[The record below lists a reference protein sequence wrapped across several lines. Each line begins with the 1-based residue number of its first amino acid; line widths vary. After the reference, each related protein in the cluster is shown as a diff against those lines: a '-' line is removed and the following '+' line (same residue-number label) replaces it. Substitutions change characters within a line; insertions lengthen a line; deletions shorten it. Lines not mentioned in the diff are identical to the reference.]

1 MTAQIRSIEL
11 SEFDSPP
18 SGPIATLNWFDRAVF
33 ILNAFGSLWVLF
45 IVLLIC
51 SDSFG
56 RTFFNHP
63 IDGVNELVAVSM
75 AFIVFCQ
82 LPDTVRLSKLTRSDT
97 YLPILQAST
106 APVCRIVVS
115 GFDLLGMAMM
125 AAIIIGTW
133 PLLIESIERGYYI
146 GEQGIFTFPDWPI
159 KGMVV
164 LGSLMTALVFLFR
177 AVGHWRRSNP
187 GPV

>member
-1 MTAQIRSIEL
+1 MTARLRSIEL
-11 SEFDSPP
+11 SEFDTSASPTFT
-18 SGPIATLNWFDRAVF
+18 SLNWFERAVF

-56 RTFFNHP
+56 RTFLNHP
-63 IDGVNELVAVSM
+63 IEGVNELVAVSM

-82 LPDTVRLSKLTRSDT
+82 LPDTVRLAKLTRSDT
-97 YLPILQAST
+97 YLPLLQASGST
-106 APVCRIVVS
+106 ICWIIVS
-115 GFDLLGMAMM
+115 GFDLLGMAIMF
-125 AAIIIGTW
+125 AIIVGTW

-159 KGMVV
+159 KAMIV
-164 LGSLMTALVFLFR
+164 LGSLMAALVFLFR
-177 AVGHWRRSNP
+177 AVSHWRRS
-187 GPV
+187 VQDMV